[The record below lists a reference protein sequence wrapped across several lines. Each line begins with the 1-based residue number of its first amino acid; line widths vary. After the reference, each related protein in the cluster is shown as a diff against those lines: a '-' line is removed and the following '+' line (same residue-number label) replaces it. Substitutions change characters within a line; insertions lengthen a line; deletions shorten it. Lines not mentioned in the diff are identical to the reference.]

1 MKYRL
6 CDTVKKLR
14 PNPELQSRLCAQ
26 TENCSR
32 ERREE
37 SEQGTMADV
46 EKNGIHVNDW
56 MNEQPVS
63 CFEWFEECCS
73 SKRVRM
79 KYARRAL
86 FMRFTVEELDR
97 RHQKYMSFLRPE
109 ENQAVRQVIDKF
121 EKGWYT
127 AIIASEWIGTFY
139 SPLSPLFTLLFL
151 SLREFL
157 SMPFTCCF
165 CKGLCRKGIPSIWTI
180 CLLPIFPLF
189 FVIELVILIIRMV
202 GMLVVSLLVTPLEL
216 IVFLCGMCYY
226 RFGRL
231 RKCGVF
237 VYGCKLKFIIVRNNR
252 SLLVTNGAKLALH
265 HASFCQLTFCNP
277 ITAIF
282 KNINTNLKEY
292 SYGDIQGVHLS
303 AREVEMYGLY
313 QQENVALW
321 LQAEGLA

>member
-1 MKYRL
+1 M

-14 PNPELQSRLCAQ
+14 PNPKLQSRNCAQ

-32 ERREE
+32 DRREE

-46 EKNGIHVNDW
+46 ENNGIHVDKW
-56 MNEQPVS
+56 MDQQPVS
-63 CFEWFEECCS
+63 CLEWFDACCS
-73 SKRVRM
+73 YRSVRR

-86 FMRFTVEELDR
+86 FMRLTVEELER
-97 RHQKYMSFLRPE
+97 RHQKYMSRLRPE

-121 EKGWYT
+121 KKGWYT
-127 AIIASEWIGTFY
+127 AITGFEWMGTFY
-139 SPLSPLFTLLFL
+139 SPVSPLFTLLFL
-151 SLREFL
+151 NLREIL

-165 CKGLCRKGIPSIWTI
+165 CKGLCSKGTPSICAI
-180 CLLPIFPLF
+180 CLLPILLLILPLF
-189 FVIELVILIIRMV
+189 VVLELVRLMFHV
-202 GMLVVSLLVTPLEL
+202 LGLLMLSLLATPLEL

-252 SLLVTNGAKLALH
+252 TLLAANGAKLAFH
-265 HASFCQLTFCNP
+265 HASFCRTTFCNP

-282 KNINTNLKEY
+282 KNIKWDEY

-303 AREVEMYGLY
+303 AREVEMYELY
-313 QQENVALW
+313 QQGTVALR

>member
-1 MKYRL
+1 M

-14 PNPELQSRLCAQ
+14 PNPELQSRNCAQ

-32 ERREE
+32 DRREE

-46 EKNGIHVNDW
+46 ENNGIRVDDW
-56 MNEQPVS
+56 MKQQPVP
-63 CFEWFEECCS
+63 CLEWLFAGCS
-73 SKRVRM
+73 SKRVRR

-86 FMRFTVEELDR
+86 FMRFTVEELEHR
-97 RHQKYMSFLRPE
+97 YQKHMSSLRPE

-121 EKGWYT
+121 KKGWYT
-127 AIIASEWIGTFY
+127 AITGFEWMGTFY
-139 SPLSPLFTLLFL
+139 SPVSPLFTLLFL
-151 SLREFL
+151 NLREIL
-157 SMPFTCCF
+157 SMRFTCDF
-165 CKGLCRKGIPSIWTI
+165 CKGLCRKGTPSICTI
-180 CLLPIFPLF
+180 CLLPIFPLC
-189 FVIELVILIIRMV
+189 FVIELVRLVIPVL
-202 GMLVVSLLVTPLEL
+202 GMFVLLLLATPLEL

-252 SLLVTNGAKLALH
+252 TLLAANGAKLAFH
-265 HASFCQLTFCNP
+265 HASFCRTTFCNP

-282 KNINTNLKEY
+282 KNIKWDEY

-303 AREVEMYGLY
+303 AREVEMYSLY
-313 QQENVALW
+313 QQRTACCPIW